1 MLDWREVTKRRVFFF
16 PWEDCLDTVMIIN
29 KTLFYIVFV
38 AYVAIVVQSLSHIWL
53 FCDDIDCSLPV
64 SSVHG
69 ISQAR
74 ILEWV
79 AISFSR
85 GFSQPRDRTLSL
97 VSPALQVD
105 SLPFEPPRKSAFP
118 TQEYWDRLP
127 FPPTGNLP
135 DPGIK
140 AVSPSNP
147 FLQ

>member
-85 GFSQPRDRTLSL
+85 RS
-97 VSPALQVD
+97 
-105 SLPFEPPRKSAFP
+105 FP
-118 TQEYWDRLP
+118 TRDQTCISLFARLVLYQQND
-127 FPPTGNLP
+127 FSINHLP
-135 DPGIK
+135 II
-140 AVSPSNP
+140 
-147 FLQ
+147 FLSVIYISIFFIMPYLLFCAILMS